1 MKRKTSRIR
10 KTRKY
15 KKRGGSSMEIRYPT
29 FNANN
34 QEVSEQYTSSV
45 PNIKLYPLHYSTL
58 IMYDPDAPDSSPSS
72 YLHYLV
78 INIKNG
84 DIKSGDMI
92 LPYAG
97 PTPPPGTGTHRYIF
111 EQLEQSSPFRIAQ
124 PERAKFDLTNFK
136 KQNNLALKAT
146 KMYRITA

>member
-15 KKRGGSSMEIRYPT
+15 KKRGGSSMEIVYPT
-29 FNANN
+29 FSANN
-34 QEVSEQYTSSV
+34 QEVSEKNSSST
-45 PNIKLYPLHYSTL
+45 PIIKLYPLHYSAL
-58 IMYDPDAPDSSPSS
+58 IMYDPDAPDSKPLS

-84 DIKSGDMI
+84 DIRSGDVI
-92 LPYAG
+92 VPYAG
-97 PTPPPGTGTHRYIF
+97 PTPPPGTGSHRYIF

-124 PERAKFDLTNFK
+124 PERSNFDTTQFK

-146 KMYRITA
+146 KMYRVTA